1 MDGAPHGGP
10 GAGRSGR
17 SEGSGRTHLHR
28 GRHRRRPAL
37 QGARHAGGSAHGRW
51 QQAAGPRHRAQ
62 AVAHARWTPAQC
74 TGTRAGHRRGAA
86 RGRPHRSP
94 DPRAE
99 GTRRGGHRSPGMT
112 RIFFNEVVTRDGFQI
127 EPRFVPTDAKV
138 ALVDALSP
146 CGYAKIEVTSFTSA
160 KAIPMLRDAD
170 EVMGRI
176 QRVPGVEYTVLV
188 PNVRGAERALESR
201 ADELNLVMST
211 SETHNLANLR
221 MPREK
226 SFAGLRDV
234 IALARGRAP
243 VNVSLSTSFGC
254 PMEGDVPQD
263 EVLRWADRFAQLG
276 VRGLTI
282 CDTTGMAHPAQ
293 VSRMVEALQQRFGE
307 LQLTL
312 HFHNTRGMGLAN
324 VLAAV
329 QGGIVRFDGSLG
341 GLGGC
346 PYAPGASGNI
356 SSEDAIHMLDAMGF
370 DTGIDLPPLLQLA
383 RQLPQLLGHDVPGQ
397 VAKAGRIVDLHPA
410 PASVAQ
416 LRQANA

>member
-1 MDGAPHGGP
+1 
-10 GAGRSGR
+10 
-17 SEGSGRTHLHR
+17 
-28 GRHRRRPAL
+28 
-37 QGARHAGGSAHGRW
+37 
-51 QQAAGPRHRAQ
+51 
-62 AVAHARWTPAQC
+62 
-74 TGTRAGHRRGAA
+74 
-86 RGRPHRSP
+86 
-94 DPRAE
+94 
-99 GTRRGGHRSPGMT
+99 MT
-112 RIFFNEVVTRDGFQI
+112 RIHFNEVVTRDGFQI
-127 EPRFVPTDAKV
+127 EPGFVPTDYKV
-138 ALVDALSP
+138 ALIDELSQ

-160 KAIPMLRDAD
+160 KAIPMLRDAE

-176 QRVPGVEYTVLV
+176 RRAPGVEYTVLV

-226 SFAGLRDV
+226 SFAGLQEV
-234 IALARGRAP
+234 IALAAGQVP
-243 VNVSLSTSFGC
+243 VNVSLSTCFGC
-254 PMEGDVPQD
+254 PMEGDVPQE
-263 EVLRWADRFAQLG
+263 EVLRWSDRFAQLG

-293 VSRMVEALQQRFGE
+293 VTRMCEALREHFPG

-329 QGGIVRFDGSLG
+329 QAGIARFDGSLG

-356 SSEDAIHMLDAMGF
+356 CSEDAIHMLQAMGY
-370 DTGIDLPPLLQLA
+370 DTGIDMGRLLAAARRLPVIV
-383 RQLPQLLGHDVPGQ
+383 GHDVPGQ
-397 VAKAGRIVDLHPA
+397 VAKAGRITDLHPA
-410 PASVAQ
+410 PASVAE
-416 LRQANA
+416 LRKALA